1 MISPLNP
8 LIPAKAGTHF
18 AGLRRLTVISNL
30 PAPSALHEM
39 GPGIRRDER

>member
-1 MISPLNP
+1 MTLPHP

-18 AGLRRLTVISNL
+18 VGLRLVTAISKL
-30 PAPSALHEM
+30 PAPSALYEM